1 MTFVDTNY
9 FLRLLLAD
17 NKDQYLT
24 AKKLFQDGASGK
36 VKLFSSTI
44 VFFEIYWVLHSFYKQ
59 KKAKIIKALFAILKM
74 NFVRFEEENLL
85 IKAVKIFKN
94 TNLDLEDSYNLVYA
108 QKNKTSDFMTFDKKL
123 RNKFKNNL

>member
-1 MTFVDTNY
+1 MIFVDTNY

-44 VFFEIYWVLHSFYKQ
+44 VFFEIYWVLNSFYKQ

-74 NFVRFEEENLL
+74 NFVRFEEENSLT
-85 IKAVKIFKN
+85 KAVRIFKN

-108 QKNKTSDFMTFDKKL
+108 QKNKTSDFKTFDKKL